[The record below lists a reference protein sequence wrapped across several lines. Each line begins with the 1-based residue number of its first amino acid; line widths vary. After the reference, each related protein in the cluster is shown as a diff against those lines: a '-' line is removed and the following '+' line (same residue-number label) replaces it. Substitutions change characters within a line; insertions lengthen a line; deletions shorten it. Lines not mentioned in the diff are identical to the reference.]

1 MTLKSKVASLRDE
14 LIALRR
20 DFHMHPELGFEEH
33 RTAEIVAAYLEK
45 CGLEVKRM
53 AKTGVV
59 GLLNG
64 SSPGRTLLIRADM
77 DALPI
82 QEQNADLPY
91 CSVYEGKMHACGHD
105 GHVAMLLVAAK
116 ILAEYREGLNGNIK
130 FVFQPNEEDAG
141 AYLMV
146 EEGVLENPVVDA
158 VAGAHLWSALE
169 TGTIDICEGPVMAAS
184 HYFFLKIKGRGG
196 HAGHVSKA
204 IDPISVSAAVIQAV
218 QAMQTRQLDALEPV
232 AIVFTG
238 ISAGCNP
245 TTVPEISEMQGSIRF
260 LAPDG
265 AAVKEAFERV
275 IAHICAAHQ
284 AEYELIFKVG
294 NEMVSNDPSMVSFA
308 RLAALEC
315 LEQAKGLTAGHRSM
329 GGEDFSEFTVQ
340 APGVFYFIGSGSKE
354 KKSDFQHHHPRF
366 NIDEEALLIGTEM
379 HVRVVLKYF
388 GLT

>member
-1 MTLKSKVASLRDE
+1 MTLKSKVASLQGE

-20 DFHMHPELGFEEH
+20 DFHMHPELGFEEN
-33 RTAEIVAAYLEK
+33 RTAAIVAGYLEQ
-45 CGLEVKRM
+45 CGLKVTRM

-59 GLLNG
+59 GLLEG
-64 SSPGRTLLIRADM
+64 KSPGRTLLLRADM

-82 QEQNADLPY
+82 QEQNEHLAY
-91 CSVYEGKMHACGHD
+91 RSVYEGKMHACGHD
-105 GHVAMLLVAAK
+105 GHTAMLLAAAK
-116 ILAEYREGLNGNIK
+116 ILAEYREELKGSIK

-146 EEGVLENPVVDA
+146 EEGVLENPPVDA
-158 VAGAHLWSALE
+158 AAGGHLWSALD

-184 HYFFLKIKGRGG
+184 HYFFLKIIGRGG
-196 HAGHVSKA
+196 HAGHVSSA
-204 IDPISVSAAVIQAV
+204 VDPISASAAVIQAV

-238 ISAGCNP
+238 INAGCNP

-265 AAVKEAFERV
+265 AALKEAFERV
-275 IAHICAAHQ
+275 IAHTCAAHR
-284 AEYELIFKVG
+284 ADYELVFKVG
-294 NEMVSNDPSMVSFA
+294 NEMVSNDPGMVSLA
-308 RLAALEC
+308 RQAALEC
-315 LEQAKGLTAGHRSM
+315 LGREKGLTAGHRSM
-329 GGEDFSEFTVQ
+329 GGEDFSEFTVR

-354 KKSDFQHHHPRF
+354 KKSDFQHHHPCF

-379 HVRVVLKYF
+379 HVRFALKYF
-388 GLT
+388 GLL